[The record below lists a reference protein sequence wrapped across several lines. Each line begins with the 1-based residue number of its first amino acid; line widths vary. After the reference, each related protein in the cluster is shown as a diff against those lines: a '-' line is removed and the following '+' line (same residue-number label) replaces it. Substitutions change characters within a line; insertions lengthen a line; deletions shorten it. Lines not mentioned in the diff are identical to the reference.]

1 MFDSIIDRNG
11 RRSLKIRP
19 WCLLPM
25 EGRCATGCDADH
37 RRASSSW
44 AETTILI
51 LQVPLVTRA

>member
-11 RRSLKIRP
+11 RRSLEIRP

-37 RRASSSW
+37 RRACGSL
-44 AETTILI
+44 AGATILI
-51 LQVPLVTRA
+51 MQVPLVTRA